1 MYNLR
6 ERVGLRNMRRVT
18 KIKIIIFIVLVFLYN
33 MLKQFVSPLIANE
46 LAMNQMQNTIDSNLW
61 IQLYTY
67 ISNYSILIFIIITI
81 LFFSKDIVNL
91 INKNN
96 NKKENQDEEI

>member
-1 MYNLR
+1 
-6 ERVGLRNMRRVT
+6 MRRIT

-67 ISNYSILIFIIITI
+67 FSNYSVLIFIVIAI
-81 LFFSKDIVNL
+81 LLFNKDIVNL

-96 NKKENQDEEI
+96 KKENQDEEI

>member
-1 MYNLR
+1 
-6 ERVGLRNMRRVT
+6 MRRVT

-46 LAMNQMQNTIDSNLW
+46 LAMNQMQNTVDSNLW

-67 ISNYSILIFIIITI
+67 ISNYSILIFIIIAI

>member
-1 MYNLR
+1 
-6 ERVGLRNMRRVT
+6 MRRVT

-96 NKKENQDEEI
+96 KKENQDEEI

>member
-1 MYNLR
+1 
-6 ERVGLRNMRRVT
+6 MRRVT

-46 LAMNQMQNTIDSNLW
+46 LAMNQIQNTIDSNSW

-67 ISNYSILIFIIITI
+67 FSNYSVLIFIVIAI
-81 LFFSKDIVNL
+81 LFFNKDIVNL
-91 INKNN
+91 INKN
-96 NKKENQDEEI
+96 KKEQKE

>member
-1 MYNLR
+1 
-6 ERVGLRNMRRVT
+6 MRRVI

-33 MLKQFVSPLIANE
+33 MLKQFVSPLIANS
-46 LAMNQMQNTIDSNLW
+46 LAMNQMQNTVDSNLW

-67 ISNYSILIFIIITI
+67 FSNYSVLIFIVIAI
-81 LFFSKDIVNL
+81 LLFNKDIVNL

>member
-1 MYNLR
+1 
-6 ERVGLRNMRRVT
+6 MRRVT
-18 KIKIIIFIVLVFLYN
+18 KIKIIIFTILVFLYN

>member
-1 MYNLR
+1 
-6 ERVGLRNMRRVT
+6 MRRVT
-18 KIKIIIFIVLVFLYN
+18 KIKIIIFIILVFLYN

-96 NKKENQDEEI
+96 NKKYKKDE

>member
-1 MYNLR
+1 
-6 ERVGLRNMRRVT
+6 MRRVS
-18 KIKIIIFIVLVFLYN
+18 KIKIIIFFVLVLLYN

>member
-1 MYNLR
+1 
-6 ERVGLRNMRRVT
+6 MRRVT

-33 MLKQFVSPLIANE
+33 MLKQFVSPLIANS
-46 LAMNQMQNTIDSNLW
+46 LAMNQIQNTVDSNLW

-67 ISNYSILIFIIITI
+67 FSNYSVLIFIVIAI
-81 LFFSKDIVNL
+81 LLFNNDIVNL
-91 INKNN
+91 INKN

>member
-1 MYNLR
+1 
-6 ERVGLRNMRRVT
+6 MRRVT

-33 MLKQFVSPLIANE
+33 MLKQFVSPLIANS
-46 LAMNQMQNTIDSNLW
+46 LAMNQMQNTVDSNLW

-67 ISNYSILIFIIITI
+67 FSNYSVLIFIVIAI
-81 LFFSKDIVNL
+81 LLFNKDIVNL

>member
-1 MYNLR
+1 
-6 ERVGLRNMRRVT
+6 MRRVT

-33 MLKQFVSPLIANE
+33 MLKQFVSPLIANS
-46 LAMNQMQNTIDSNLW
+46 LAMNQMQNTVDSNLW

-67 ISNYSILIFIIITI
+67 ISNYSILIFIIIAI
-81 LFFSKDIVNL
+81 LLFNKDIVNL

>member
-1 MYNLR
+1 
-6 ERVGLRNMRRVT
+6 MRRVT
-18 KIKIIIFIVLVFLYN
+18 KIKIIIFIILVFLYN
-33 MLKQFVSPLIANE
+33 MLKQFVSPLIANS
-46 LAMNQMQNTIDSNLW
+46 LAMNQMQNTVDSNLW

-67 ISNYSILIFIIITI
+67 ISNYSILIFIIIAI